1 MKLAEI
7 EARLDNL
14 EDRLSEYTA
23 TTETLQ
29 QVVEYLT
36 RELNKYKN
44 DN

>member
-7 EARLDNL
+7 ETRLDNL

-23 TTETLQ
+23 QTETLQ

-36 RELNKYKN
+36 RELNKYQN
-44 DN
+44 EN

>member
-7 EARLDNL
+7 ESRIDNL

-23 TTETLQ
+23 QTETLQ
-29 QVVEYLT
+29 QVVDYLT

-44 DN
+44 EN